1 MTARK
6 MLLMVA
12 LTVVLSP
19 LAYGQGINGTWVGSF
34 DSQIGEQTYTFE
46 LQADGETLTGR
57 IKTADRDTEVTQGTI
72 DGNMVAFVEDIVFQ
86 GMPLQINFEGTLDGN
101 ELRLRREVV
110 GIQTIEF
117 VATRN

>member
-1 MTARK
+1 MTTRK
-6 MLLMVA
+6 ILFLAV
-12 LTVVLSP
+12 LTAVLSP
-19 LAYGQGINGTWVGSF
+19 IAYSQAINGTWIGSF

-57 IKTADRDTEVTQGTI
+57 IKSADRDTDLTQGTI

-86 GMPLQINFEGTLDGN
+86 GMPLQINFKGTLEGD
-101 ELRLRREVV
+101 ELRLTREVPGV
-110 GIQTIEF
+110 QTIEF